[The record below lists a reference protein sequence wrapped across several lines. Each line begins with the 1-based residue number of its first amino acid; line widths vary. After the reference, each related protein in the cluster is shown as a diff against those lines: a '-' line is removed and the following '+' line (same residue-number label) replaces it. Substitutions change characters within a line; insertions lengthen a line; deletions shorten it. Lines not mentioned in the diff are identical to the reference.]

1 MMAAAHKEKN
11 FGDMDMKPSIKT
23 SIWQQ
28 FGAAIDMLDTA
39 LRACPDAL
47 WRGRLW
53 ANPAESSAFSEFW
66 NLAYHTLFWLD
77 LYLSGTVEGFAPPA
91 PFTLNEL
98 DPAGL
103 LPERPYIKQELL
115 TYLAYCRQKCRA
127 TIEALT
133 DETAQR
139 HCRFP
144 WGEVSFVELQ
154 LYSMRHVQE
163 HAAQLNLFLGQN
175 GVSAPGWVTKARN

>member
-1 MMAAAHKEKN
+1 
-11 FGDMDMKPSIKT
+11 MKPSIKT

-28 FGAAIDMLDTA
+28 FGGAIDMLDNAIRT
-39 LRACPDAL
+39 CPDEL
-47 WRGRLW
+47 WHGRLW
-53 ANPAESSAFSEFW
+53 ANPAESSAFSQFW
-66 NLAYHTLFWLD
+66 NLVYHSLFWVD
-77 LYLSGTVEGFAPPA
+77 LYLSGAMEGFAPPA

-98 DPAGL
+98 DPAGV
-103 LPERPYIKQELL
+103 LPERPYTQEELL
-115 TYLAYCRQKCRA
+115 TYLAYCRQKCRT

-139 HCRFP
+139 RCRFP
-144 WGEVSFVELQ
+144 WGEVSYVELQ